1 MKSRRGLASVVGTV
15 FAIIALATTVGYITY
30 SMNVLDNYNQAVLA
44 RNQQS
49 TDIAKESF
57 ALGGVTFTSGSKLN
71 MTVYN
76 TGSLPINFT
85 KVWITNK
92 TSSPTAWVKSY
103 TPSGALVAPGKS
115 LINLGINNLP
125 ALYTNKPYHV
135 KLVTSRGNTAEFDV
149 TSTGSSPLDIRFYA
163 LPPTIVTSFSTEL
176 VMLVINNST
185 NGATLT
191 NIIPSITDT
200 TACATQATLQSIT
213 GPTPSSYPTLAPG
226 QTAYFKWDLSLSGAN
241 GACRSYTVSLVGGIA
256 SNTAT
261 TTVSIIT
268 VPVSLQSG
276 TSVQS
281 LGLSANTVPTNTLIL
296 HKETNTNPA
305 NTNQLWSGNA
315 ETAGTSIVPSSS
327 PVTWITNNDSS
338 STVTVPAG
346 AWVLS
351 TRYVSDKVPT
361 GFPTA
366 DLIYHFDTISAAI
379 TKDSSGNAED
389 LTATGSPTV
398 SFTGVNSSNTI
409 PLSGSGQYFSR
420 TATFDTH
427 DTPFNNTLT
436 STAGWF
442 KTSGSVAN
450 HKSIIH
456 FGKTAAK
463 PFYDVS
469 LSGAGRVVFSFSGAT
484 TGTGATTCISSG
496 ATRYDNQLW
505 HHFVAE
511 KTGLNSCSLYVD
523 SLSPVNS
530 TGTCGASCNNAVT
543 GAYYVGYDP
552 ANATNAFPGYID
564 DVIHWNNAQITK
576 AQVPILTTKTS
587 YGTTAHTLNIAL
599 ERVDSTNTN
608 VLQVINTGVQTA
620 TFPFYDPITNNNV
633 AYSTLASANY
643 TTGNL
648 ASVLFNANDRLRL
661 KMNWV
666 ATPATG
672 SYMNMT
678 IREDDNT
685 LANPLTTFLQVPGST
700 TSFPGYL
707 TYTIGATGPTLY
719 IQNSGPNA
727 AWLSALTRLSFA
739 PASGTGTSF
748 GAAINTINST
758 YAISSSR
765 DGPLFQVGQTEVLN
779 FYTPSNPACAKV
791 AGDQCNSGFATITP
805 GNYKMSAFLSGFDTT
820 GQIFL
825 RTVYIGP
832 VKVQ

>member
-1 MKSRRGLASVVGTV
+1 M
-15 FAIIALATTVGYITY
+15 F
-30 SMNVLDNYNQAVLA
+30 
-44 RNQQS
+44 
-49 TDIAKESF
+49 
-57 ALGGVTFTSGSKLN
+57 
-71 MTVYN
+71 
-76 TGSLPINFT
+76 
-85 KVWITNK
+85 
-92 TSSPTAWVKSY
+92 
-103 TPSGALVAPGKS
+103 
-115 LINLGINNLP
+115 
-125 ALYTNKPYHV
+125 
-135 KLVTSRGNTAEFDV
+135 
-149 TSTGSSPLDIRFYA
+149 
-163 LPPTIVTSFSTEL
+163 
-176 VMLVINNST
+176 VINNST

-191 NIIPSITDT
+191 NVTPSILDNGCPNAA
-200 TACATQATLQSIT
+200 TAVLSN
-213 GPTPSSYPTLAPG
+213 PSPSSYPTLAPG
-226 QTAYFKWDLSLSGAN
+226 QAAYFKWDLTLTGD
-241 GACRSYTVSLVGGIA
+241 GGTCRSYTVSLVGGVA

-281 LGLSANTVPTNTLIL
+281 LGLSANTIPSNVLIL
-296 HKETNTNPA
+296 HKETNTSPA
-305 NTNQLWSGNA
+305 NTNQMWAAPA
-315 ETAGTSIVPSSS
+315 ETSGTSIVPSSS

-346 AWVLS
+346 AWILS

-366 DLIYHFDTISAAI
+366 DLIYHFDTLIASI
-379 TKDSSGNAED
+379 TKDSSGNTED
-389 LTATGSPTV
+389 LTATGNPTV

-420 TATFDTH
+420 ATIDSHSQPYT
-427 DTPFNNTLT
+427 NTLT
-436 STAGWF
+436 STVGWF

-456 FGKTAAK
+456 FANTAAK

-469 LSGAGRVVFSFSGAT
+469 LNSVGKIVFSFSGAVA
-484 TGTGATTCISSG
+484 GTGATTCTSAG
-496 ATRYDNQLW
+496 ATRYDDQKW

-523 SLSPVNS
+523 SLSVVTG

-564 DVIHWNNAQITK
+564 DVIHWNNAQLSS
-576 AQVPILTTKTS
+576 AQVSTLTTKAS

-608 VLQVINTGVQTA
+608 VFQVINSGVQTA
-620 TFPFYDPITNNNV
+620 TFPFYDPITHSNV

-648 ASVLFNANDRLRL
+648 ASVLFNQNDRLRL

-666 ATPATG
+666 ATPSTG

-700 TSFPGYL
+700 TAFPGYL
-707 TYTIGATGPTLY
+707 TMSVGSSPTLY
-719 IQNSGPNA
+719 IVNAGPNA
-727 AWLSALTRLSFA
+727 AWLSSLTRLAFT
-739 PASGTGTSF
+739 PASGIGTSYAGF
-748 GAAINTINST
+748 INTING
-758 YAISSSR
+758 SSSVLPSR
-765 DGPLFQVGQTEVLN
+765 DGPLFKVGQTEVLN
-779 FYTPSNPACAKV
+779 FYPPSNPACAQV
-791 AGDQCNSGFATITP
+791 AGDQCNGGLTSMPAGT
-805 GNYKMSAFLSGFDTT
+805 YKMSAFLSGFDT
-820 GQIFL
+820 GGNIFL

-832 VKVQ
+832 VKVS